1 MQICRQEVQIANR
14 NENYSSSLVINEMQI
29 KTIKILLVSLNKLA
43 QMKNNHDNILCGEKV
58 VG

>member
-1 MQICRQEVQIANR
+1 MQICRKEVWIAKR

-29 KTIKILLVSLNKLA
+29 KTIKILPVLPNKLA
-43 QMKNNHDNILCGEKV
+43 QIKSNHNKTLCDKEA